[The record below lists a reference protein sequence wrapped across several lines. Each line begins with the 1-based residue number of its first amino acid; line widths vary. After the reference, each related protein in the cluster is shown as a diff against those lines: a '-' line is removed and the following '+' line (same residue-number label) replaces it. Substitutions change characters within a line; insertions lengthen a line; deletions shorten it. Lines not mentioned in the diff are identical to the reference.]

1 MLKVT
6 EVAYQEFLAE
16 FRDMDMVATMMM
28 ILVLKELSLLLY
40 RLQLSDRS
48 SLGQLLTLDKEE
60 KTISSVE

>member
-1 MLKVT
+1 LKVT